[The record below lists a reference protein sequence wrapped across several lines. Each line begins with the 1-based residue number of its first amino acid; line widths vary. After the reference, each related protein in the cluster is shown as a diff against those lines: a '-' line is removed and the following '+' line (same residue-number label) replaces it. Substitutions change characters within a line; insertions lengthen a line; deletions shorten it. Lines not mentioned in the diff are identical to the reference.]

1 MKKLAFSDSTN
12 TVYVAMS
19 PQEFKSVTKVGQAT
33 VADGTNTDI
42 SWIKDMVAVVEGKR
56 AELTTVAAKATEFV
70 TSIKAVL

>member
-19 PQEFKSVTKVGQAT
+19 PQEFKSVTKVGQ
-33 VADGTNTDI
+33 
-42 SWIKDMVAVVEGKR
+42 
-56 AELTTVAAKATEFV
+56 TTVAAKATELV